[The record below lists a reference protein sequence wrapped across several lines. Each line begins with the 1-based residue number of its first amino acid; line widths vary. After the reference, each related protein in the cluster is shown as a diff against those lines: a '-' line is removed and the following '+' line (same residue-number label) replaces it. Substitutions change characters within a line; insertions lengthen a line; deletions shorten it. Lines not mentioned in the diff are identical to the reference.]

1 MSKYTL
7 FVGARRS
14 GKTYR
19 AIEEARRVSPRVLV
33 IAPDQARAEAIGVQY
48 LVFSVGCRS
57 IPMCKPDAIVIE
69 HVEKMSAK
77 TLKALAAAI
86 DRDAPIWATAH
97 PPSTVE
103 GAKVIDALKAA
114 GFVVVNVDEAA
125 APADQTRFAELA
137 KVVNPCWAT
146 RLHAALGEVTA
157 DGQPIRFTPAADVSR

>member
-114 GFVVVNVDEAA
+114 GFVVENVDEV
-125 APADQTRFAELA
+125 ADHADGDRNRTRFAALA
-137 KVVNPCWAT
+137 KMLDPRHQENDKDGLW
-146 RLHAALGEVTA
+146 VTLN
-157 DGQPIRFTPAADVSR
+157 DVSVPR